1 MTLAPI
7 LATHGISQRQ
17 LARESGQSLA
27 AINAIVSRGEWP
39 KRRTAAVRA
48 SVVDALRNAGATTAE
63 LRAIALPTQEKAP
76 GAPTPEAFAGAASAA
91 PASPPQ
97 PVLKTVNERD
107 LSMLFEKVPLYPKTL
122 EHFGLK
128 HAPFSA
134 HLEHAEDVF
143 KGQGYQYAMAAL
155 KHALDRRG
163 FVAIVAE
170 SGAGKTVVIRELEQ
184 ECLPR
189 YGAADSQQVLIRPYV
204 LGMEED
210 DRKGKTIKASHI
222 ATAIMRALA
231 PGERLKRDEQDRFAQ
246 VHAAIAN
253 AHAKHRKVLL
263 LIDEAHGL
271 PTPTLR
277 HLKRFAELSLGRSFL
292 LGVALVGQPEVLD
305 RLKRLD
311 HREISSRLE
320 IHHLSALSGNEVGDY
335 LRHRLARAGVRYEN
349 VFAPDAAGAL
359 EAALY
364 RQGDPAGGNMAFPQ
378 IVNNMAARCMN
389 TAALAGW
396 PHVDAEVVGSVL
408 QDGA

>member
-27 AINAIVSRGEWP
+27 AINAIVSKGEWP

-63 LRAIALPTQEKAP
+63 LRAIALPQEKAP
-76 GAPTPEAFAGAASAA
+76 DAPTPGACANAASAA
-91 PASPPQ
+91 PASPRQ
-97 PVLKTVNERD
+97 SATEANHERD
-107 LSMLFEKVPLYPKTL
+107 LKMLFDNVPLYAQTL
-122 EHFGLK
+122 ERFGLRRT
-128 HAPFSA
+128 PFSP
-134 HLEHAEDVF
+134 HLEQAEDVF

-155 KHALDRRG
+155 THALEQRG

-189 YGAADSQQVLIRPYV
+189 LGATESQRVVIRPYV

-210 DRKGKTIKASHI
+210 DRKGKTIKAGHI

-231 PGERLKRDEQDRFAQ
+231 PSERLKRDEQDRFEQ
-246 VHAAIAN
+246 VHQAIVQAR
-253 AHAKHRKVLL
+253 ARQRKVLL

-277 HLKRFAELSLGRSFL
+277 HLKRFAELSYGRSFL
-292 LGVALVGQPEVLD
+292 LGVALVGQPELIG

-320 IHHLSALSGNEVGDY
+320 IHHLGALAGNEVADY
-335 LRHRLARAGVRYEN
+335 LRHRLARAGVRYED
-349 VFAPDAAGAL
+349 VFAADAAGAL

-364 RQGDPAGGNMAFPQ
+364 QQGNTAGGNMAFPQ
-378 IVNNMAARCMN
+378 VVNNMAARCMN
-389 TAALAGW
+389 AATLAGW
-396 PHVDAEVVGSVL
+396 PHVDAEVVAHVIK
-408 QDGA
+408 DGA